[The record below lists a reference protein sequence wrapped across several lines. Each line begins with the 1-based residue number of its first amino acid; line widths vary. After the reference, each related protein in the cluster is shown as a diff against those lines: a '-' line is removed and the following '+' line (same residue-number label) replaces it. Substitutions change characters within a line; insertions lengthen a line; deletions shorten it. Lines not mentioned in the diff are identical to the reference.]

1 VKSSFRFLANF
12 IAANA
17 SPQFRSSWSRLRVA
31 SLNDIFKELVH
42 WPETSQSCRLV
53 GRIRETIARKI
64 SLEVL
69 QDPLSGMYVREN
81 YSGVLPRCS
90 LREDSFPVNLG
101 RTISQMASRLFQR
114 ALTIESDAGVDHFG
128 PPRCSTCCFH
138 PTALTS
144 QSCQSKRQLSCVM
157 WYIAA
162 RYRCSTSS
170 LLDIPWKSSC
180 ALYILVTWLC
190 NSLTCTFH
198 EKIVRYHRETLE
210 YAAFIPV
217 SDHRRMRGWGGSLSC
232 SFSGLNTR
240 TRNVEKEHGTTCTRH
255 RAPVPEASDS
265 RCTVEYPPPFL
276 DSLRL
281 PLLSKRPNS
290 VPLLAPFHLPIDP
303 RNQWRHPF
311 SCPTFTYLDDLA
323 AQPGT

>member
-1 VKSSFRFLANF
+1 VKSSFRFWANF

-17 SPQFRSSWSRLRVA
+17 SSDPPRLRVA

-42 WPETSQSCRLV
+42 WSETSQPCRLV
-53 GRIRETIARKI
+53 GRTRETIARKI

-69 QDPLSGMYVREN
+69 QDPDTYVRED
-81 YSGVLPRCS
+81 YSGVLLRCS
-90 LREDSFPVNLG
+90 LRENSFPVNLG

-114 ALTIESDAGVDHFG
+114 ALTIESDVGVDHFG
-128 PPRCSTCCFH
+128 PPRCGTCFFH

-144 QSCQSKRQLSCVM
+144 QSGHSKRQLSCVM
-157 WYIAA
+157 WHIAT

-170 LLDIPWKSSC
+170 LFDVPWKSSS

-190 NSLTCTFH
+190 DSLTCTFH

-210 YAAFIPV
+210 CAAFTLV
-217 SDHRRMRGWGGSLSC
+217 SDHWRMRGRGGSLSC
-232 SFSGLNTR
+232 SFSSLNTR

-323 AQPGT
+323 AQPGP